1 MKKKNRNESME
12 DTYTFLFYSFYGTYR
27 HNNKIP
33 VIWYILGVRVHL
45 EAHILVIDFQI
56 CHGWYPENQFS

>member
-1 MKKKNRNESME
+1 ME